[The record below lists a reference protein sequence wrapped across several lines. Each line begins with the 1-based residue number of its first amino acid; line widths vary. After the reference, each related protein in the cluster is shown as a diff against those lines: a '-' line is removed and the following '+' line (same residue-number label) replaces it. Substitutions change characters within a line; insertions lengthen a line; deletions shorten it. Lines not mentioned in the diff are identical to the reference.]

1 MSAIAP
7 PFSQWSWAS
16 ELLSGWGHSFH
27 DSFRVK
33 LGWEQAHLFMNKPIK
48 LTMSHMEKI
57 HYYCIGSQFSVML
70 VLNKFLE
77 QQGLEG
83 V

>member
-1 MSAIAP
+1 
-7 PFSQWSWAS
+7 
-16 ELLSGWGHSFH
+16 
-27 DSFRVK
+27 
-33 LGWEQAHLFMNKPIK
+33 
-48 LTMSHMEKI
+48 MSHMEKI